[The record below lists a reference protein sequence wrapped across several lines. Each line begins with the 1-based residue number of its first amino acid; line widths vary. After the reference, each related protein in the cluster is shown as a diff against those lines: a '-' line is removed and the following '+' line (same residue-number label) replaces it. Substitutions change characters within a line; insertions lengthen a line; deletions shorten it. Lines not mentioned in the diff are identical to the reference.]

1 MVLDSAD
8 IHQQQKQLEEE
19 GALAPESSAGKKQV
33 ADAEQLLD
41 MPSEEDEEELPP
53 PLKKIPLQ
61 P

>member
-1 MVLDSAD
+1 MDSVD

-33 ADAEQLLD
+33 ADAAQLRD
-41 MPSEEDEEELPP
+41 MPSEEAEEEPP
-53 PLKKIPLQ
+53 PPRNKIPLQ

>member
-1 MVLDSAD
+1 MDSVD

-19 GALAPESSAGKKQV
+19 GALVPESSEGKKHV

-41 MPSEEDEEELPP
+41 MPSEDDEESPP
-53 PLKKIPLQ
+53 PQQKVPLQ